1 MWLGTGVPKATQSLR
16 VARRCGWAR
25 RCRRLHKACVSQSDV
40 ARHDGAKGNTKLA
53 CRKAMW
59 LGTKVLKATQSL
71 RVARRCG
78 WARRCRRLHKA
89 CVSQSDVARHDNA
102 KGNTKLACRKAMW
115 LGTKVLKAT
124 QSLRVARRCGWA
136 RKCRGLHKACVSQS
150 DVARHDGAKGNTKLA
165 CRKALWLGTKVL
177 KATQSLRVARQCGWE
192 RRCRR
197 LHKAC
202 VSQSDVA
209 RHDGAKGNTKL
220 ACRKSD
226 VARHDD
232 AKGNTKLTCCKAM
245 WLGTKVLKATQS
257 LRVARRCGWVRR
269 CRRLHKACVSQS
281 DVARHDN
288 AKGNTKLACRKV
300 MWLGTKVP
308 KATQSLRV
316 ARRCGWARRC
326 RRLHKACVS

>member
-1 MWLGTGVPKATQSLR
+1 MWLGMIIPKATQSLR
-16 VARRCGWAR
+16 VA

-89 CVSQSDVARHDNA
+89 CVSQSDVARHDGA
-102 KGNTKLACRKAMW
+102 KGNTKLACHKAMW

-136 RKCRGLHKACVSQS
+136 
-150 DVARHDGAKGNTKLA
+150 
-165 CRKALWLGTKVL
+165 
-177 KATQSLRVARQCGWE
+177 
-192 RRCRR
+192 
-197 LHKAC
+197 
-202 VSQSDVA
+202 
-209 RHDGAKGNTKL
+209 
-220 ACRKSD
+220 
-226 VARHDD
+226 
-232 AKGNTKLTCCKAM
+232 
-245 WLGTKVLKATQS
+245 
-257 LRVARRCGWVRR
+257 RR

-316 ARRCGWARRC
+316 AERCG
-326 RRLHKACVS
+326 